1 MDAKDILGLP
11 KTPFSSS
18 QEKKSRPPKEPQRK
32 PDGVSREVYALTGGV
47 GMAPLMPTIEAS
59 HLKRRPAAEKEKVRV
74 VNGVPPIGDYQ
85 FAKYNKK
92 VDILKYTDEEYE
104 KYLIDPAWSREE
116 TDQLFELCERFDLR
130 FIVIAD
136 RFPTSRSVED
146 LKSRYYSVSRTLLI
160 HRARSFDDVSGIPL
174 VKDGY
179 DAAHETERKRAL
191 SALLSQTK
199 RQERKD
205 AETLAE
211 AKRIIESRA
220 ASKTVDKAGMP
231 SSSDNAMVPVD
242 GVSPLSSTHPPLTHP
257 NTAANSSIPNSL
269 RTLRV
274 YLRTHALDQM
284 VQAASASAGL
294 RVIKRVDQTL
304 QDLGVNLKPKVPTKA
319 VCVEHLELRNE
330 ILTLLNLQ
338 KQLQNKEAEVSAN
351 RESSFTEAPST
362 PKPSN
367 RDIDR
372 PFVPDTVGFTGERAG
387 KRDHK
392 RKRRL
397 RPETYA
403 ERLVRQSAVGST
415 GTIVIVLPWKEEASW
430 ATVRD
435 PCRPMI
441 PYLLRTS

>member
-18 QEKKSRPPKEPQRK
+18 LEKKSRPPKEPQRK

-59 HLKRRPAAEKEKVRV
+59 HLKRRPAAEKEKVAWQWLPFTSSARSDNLQLYHWVRV
-74 VNGVPPIGDYQ
+74 VNGVPPTGDYQ

-92 VDILKYTDEEYE
+92 VDVLKYTDEEYE

-136 RFPTSRSVED
+136 RFPTTRSVED
-146 LKSRYYSVSRTLLI
+146 LKSRYYSVSRSLLI
-160 HRARSFDDVSGIPL
+160 HRSRSFDDVSGNPL
-174 VKDGY
+174 VKDSY

-199 RQERKD
+199 QQERKD

-211 AKRIIESRA
+211 AKRIMESRA
-220 ASKTVDKAGMP
+220 ASKNVDEAGMP

-362 PKPSN
+362 PKRSN

-372 PFVPDTVGFTGERAG
+372 TFIPDTVGFSGERAG

-392 RKRRL
+392 RKTTGRFIDAPPSPTQSK
-397 RPETYA
+397 RP
-403 ERLVRQSAVGST
+403 RKLKGS
-415 GTIVIVLPWKEEASW
+415 
-430 ATVRD
+430 D
-435 PCRPMI
+435 
-441 PYLLRTS
+441 

>member
-47 GMAPLMPTIEAS
+47 GMPPLMPTIEAS
-59 HLKRRPAAEKEKVRV
+59 HLKRRPAAEKEKVAWQWLPFTSSARTDNLQLYHWVRV
-74 VNGVPPIGDYQ
+74 VNGIQPTGDYQ
-85 FAKYNKK
+85 FAKYNKRAD
-92 VDILKYTDEEYE
+92 VLKYTDEEYE
-104 KYLIDPAWSREE
+104 KYLVDPAWSKEE

-136 RFPTSRSVED
+136 RFPTARSVED
-146 LKSRYYSVSRTLLI
+146 LKSRYYSASRALLI
-160 HRARSFDDVSGIPL
+160 HRARSFEDVSGNPL
-174 VKDGY
+174 VKDAY

-199 RQERKD
+199 QQERKD

-211 AKRIIESRA
+211 AKRIMESRA
-220 ASKTVDKAGMP
+220 ASK
-231 SSSDNAMVPVD
+231 
-242 GVSPLSSTHPPLTHP
+242 
-257 NTAANSSIPNSL
+257 
-269 RTLRV
+269 LRV

-284 VQAASASAGL
+284 VQAVGASAGL

-304 QDLGVNLKPKVPTKA
+304 QELAVNLKPKVPTKA
-319 VCVEHLELRNE
+319 VCIEHIELRNE
-330 ILTLLNLQ
+330 LLTLLNLQ

-362 PKPSN
+362 PKRSN

-372 PFVPDTVGFTGERAG
+372 PFIPDTSGFTGERAG

-392 RKRRL
+392 RK
-397 RPETYA
+397 
-403 ERLVRQSAVGST
+403 ST
-415 GTIVIVLPWKEEASW
+415 GRFIDAPPSPPQSK
-430 ATVRD
+430 
-435 PCRPMI
+435 RPRK
-441 PYLLRTS
+441 LKGSD